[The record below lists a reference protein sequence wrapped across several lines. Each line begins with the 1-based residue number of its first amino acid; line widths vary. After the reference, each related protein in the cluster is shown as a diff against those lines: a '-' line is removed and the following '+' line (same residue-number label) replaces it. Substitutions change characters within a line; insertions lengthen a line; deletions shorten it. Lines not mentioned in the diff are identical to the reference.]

1 MNPPAVATPLESP
14 ASSTPPPAGFP
25 SQKAVTAGLS
35 LRLRRLLDHEGAWSA
50 AAQALASG
58 MSFLVSIGAARALGI
73 EEFGRF
79 VLILTG
85 VFIVG
90 ALQYQVISGP
100 MMTAAGLR
108 RRSDGY
114 YGAVTRWLLAAS
126 FLSGLAVAL
135 YVLALYGWQSGRARL
150 DLAAAGF
157 AVGVGIVLHDG
168 LKRILFATRRPRLA
182 FLFEALRYGA
192 FAAAALTLWLTVGI
206 GTADLLAC
214 LGLAPILV
222 ALPLLWP
229 MLRNRPRRRLKHTV
243 LARHWRIGGWM
254 ALMVLVSTAHE
265 HAVTVAAGTMLG
277 EWAAAGLRSAQILFG
292 PILVLMM
299 SLENVVPR
307 RAAERFSAGGR
318 PALSRYLRRVL
329 VLGLVPITGFC
340 AAVAFFEDELLGLL
354 LGPAFRAF
362 DQLVTIVA
370 VVPVLVLTR
379 ELGMVYLRTV
389 GETRGVFVAFAA
401 SAVVTLAALIPLIH
415 GFGVIGAALAFV
427 LGHALS
433 TALVLARAW
442 RG

>member
-1 MNPPAVATPLESP
+1 MSGPGIDA
-14 ASSTPPPAGFP
+14 
-25 SQKAVTAGLS
+25 AVTALPAGAGAGLV
-35 LRLRRLLDHEGAWSA
+35 RRARRALDHEGAWSA
-50 AAQALASG
+50 GAQALASG

-90 ALQYQVISGP
+90 ALQYQVVSSP

-114 YGAVTRWLLAAS
+114 YGAVTRWLVLAS
-126 FLSGLAVAL
+126 LLSGLAVAL

-182 FLFEALRYGA
+182 FLFEALRYGT
-192 FAAAALTLWLTVGI
+192 FAAAAIAAWATVGI
-206 GTADLLAC
+206 GTAGLLLC
-214 LGLAPILV
+214 LGLAPIAV
-222 ALPLLWP
+222 ALPLLVP
-229 MLRNRPRRRLKHTV
+229 MLRNRPRRRLKAAV
-243 LARHWRIGGWM
+243 FARHWDIGRWM

-307 RAAERFSAGGR
+307 RAAERYSAGGR
-318 PALSRYLRRVL
+318 PALARYLKRVL
-329 VLGLVPITGFC
+329 LLGLVPIAGYC
-340 AAVAFFEDELLGLL
+340 LGAAAFEDELLSLL
-354 LGPAFRAF
+354 LGPAFTAF

-370 VVPVLVLTR
+370 VVPALVLAR
-379 ELGMVYLRTV
+379 ELGMVYLRTL
-389 GETRGVFVAFAA
+389 GETRGVFVAFLG
-401 SAVVTLAALIPLIH
+401 SAVVTMAALIPLIH

-427 LGHALS
+427 LGHAVS
-433 TALVLARAW
+433 TAFVLVRAW

>member
-1 MNPPAVATPLESP
+1 MASTPSSLPTLAPTAPPALAPTP
-14 ASSTPPPAGFP
+14 G
-25 SQKAVTAGLS
+25 S
-35 LRLRRLLDHEGAWSA
+35 LVRRLRRLLDHEGAWSA

-100 MMTAAGLR
+100 MMTATGLR
-108 RRSDGY
+108 RRSPAY
-114 YGAVTRWLLAAS
+114 YGAVTRWLVLAS
-126 FLSGLAVAL
+126 LLSGLAVAL

-182 FLFEALRYGA
+182 FLFEALRYAA
-192 FAAAALTLWLTVGI
+192 FAAAALASWLIVGI
-206 GTADLLAC
+206 GTTGLLLC

-222 ALPLLWP
+222 ALPLLVPW
-229 MLRNRPRRRLKHTV
+229 LRNRPRRRLKAAV
-243 LARHWRIGGWM
+243 LGRHWRIGGWM

-265 HAVTVAAGTMLG
+265 HAVTVASGTMLG

-318 PALSRYLRRVL
+318 PALSGYLRRVL
-329 VLGLVPITGFC
+329 LLGLVPVAGFC
-340 AAVAFFEDELLGLL
+340 ATVAMFEDELLSLL
-354 LGPAFRAF
+354 LGPAFTAF
-362 DQLVTIVA
+362 DQLVTVVA
-370 VVPVLVLTR
+370 FVPPLVLTR

-389 GETRGVFVAFAA
+389 GETRGVFVAFLG
-401 SAVVTLAALIPLIH
+401 SAVITMAALIPLIH
-415 GFGVIGAALAFV
+415 AFGVIGAALAFV

>member
-1 MNPPAVATPLESP
+1 MNPHAVVTSGETPVIHPVASPSETAVA
-14 ASSTPPPAGFP
+14 
-25 SQKAVTAGLS
+25 AGLV
-35 LRLRRLLDHEGAWSA
+35 RRVRRLLDHEGAWSA

-58 MSFLVSIGAARALGI
+58 MSFLVSIGAARLLGI

-114 YGAVTRWLLAAS
+114 YGAVTRWLVLAS
-126 FLSGLAVAL
+126 LLSGVAVAL

-182 FLFEALRYGA
+182 FLFEALRYGT
-192 FAAAALTLWLTVGI
+192 FAAAALALWLTVGI

-214 LGLAPILV
+214 LGLAPIAV
-222 ALPLLWP
+222 ALPLLVPW
-229 MLRNRPRRRLKHTV
+229 LRNRPRRRLKAAV
-243 LARHWRIGGWM
+243 LARHWRIGSWM

-318 PALSRYLRRVL
+318 PALSGYLRRVL
-329 VLGLVPITGFC
+329 LLGCVPIAGFCGLVAI
-340 AAVAFFEDELLGLL
+340 FEDELLSLL
-354 LGPAFRAF
+354 LGPAFTAF

-389 GETRGVFVAFAA
+389 GETRGVFVAFLG